1 MCIVGIKDE
10 WVENNPDSVV
20 AKVLS
25 GDIKVQLSDT
35 ERDLIKKNPVDGAT
49 FVLTGLIATKM
60 TDEKFGYTPEDGTIG
75 NAYRHALWNAL
86 LKKIYE

>member
-1 MCIVGIKDE
+1 
-10 WVENNPDSVV
+10 
-20 AKVLS
+20 
-25 GDIKVQLSDT
+25 
-35 ERDLIKKNPVDGAT
+35 
-49 FVLTGLIATKM
+49 M